1 MFNYNVEINKY
12 EHKEGNIR
20 WTIDYLNVDEILKIA
35 EQLYINLE
43 EFDKGAK
50 KAISIEL
57 INYKNE
63 FWPEYDEND
72 ENLDWD
78 AVDAGEFNITLE
90 KFGETITLYDINI
103 GKSEI
108 YCEYQDG
115 GLFGGHRIHA
125 YFDHDYKFIKA
136 NV

>member
-1 MFNYNVEINKY
+1 MSMKY
-12 EHKEGNIR
+12 
-20 WTIDYLNVDEILKIA
+20 LKL
-35 EQLYINLE
+35 LYINLE

-50 KAISIEL
+50 KAISTEL

-63 FWPEYDEND
+63 FCPEYDEND

-90 KFGETITLYDINI
+90 KFEETITLYDISI
-103 GKSEI
+103 GTSEI

-125 YFDHDYKFIKA
+125 YFDHDYKL
-136 NV
+136 